1 MGPMAA
7 PTELPLRRRRARP
20 ADLEQVLAVY
30 RQSPGYFETI
40 GAELP
45 TEADVERELL
55 SANADAKRRV
65 ELIFLAGEPVGL
77 VDYRLD
83 HPEDGAATLS
93 LVLVVEA
100 YRGLGIGQQAV
111 RELERDLAGR
121 YRTLYA
127 LVYGENPGAE
137 RFFTTLGY
145 RFQKSGGPAVK
156 WFLKPLPAGP

>member
-1 MGPMAA
+1 MAT
-7 PTELPLRRRRARP
+7 PTELPLRRRRAEL
-20 ADLEQVLAVY
+20 ADLPRILAIY
-30 RQSPGYFETI
+30 HQSPGYFETI

-55 SANADAKRRV
+55 AAQGDEKRRV
-65 ELIFLAGEPVGL
+65 ELIFLAQEAVGL
-77 VDYRLD
+77 LDYKLD
-83 HPEDGAATLS
+83 HPEDGAVTLS

-111 RELERDLAGR
+111 RELEQSLAGR

-127 LVYGENPGAE
+127 VVYGENPSAE

-156 WFLKPLPAGP
+156 WFSKPLPAGP